1 MCRSDRAL
9 SVTRVSA
16 YCRHR
21 RTRVALPVAA
31 AVVTALSI
39 FLAASPAFAGVGLG
53 VAPTYP
59 AVVVVGNTN
68 VAVSMSM
75 TNTSTGDEAGGTVT
89 LSLIRHTPS
98 CGSGAEGV
106 PCPLLPVDYVDKDV
120 FLAKGPAT
128 GRAGTACVGMTFTLG
143 AANAT
148 TGEFEFIPDGG
159 GSVVLQPPGSA
170 NDTCTIDFFVDVL
183 KLPTKDAALTAGVQT
198 AQLGRV
204 TGVASVNGVSGT
216 GTGAGLTTVQEPT
229 PTPTPTPTST
239 STPTPTP
246 TPTPTNTPTSTPT
259 STPTNTPTA
268 TPTRTLTPTPTQT
281 QPPTPTPPPVPVVP
295 SPTSPAG
302 VVLIMGLGLS
312 IAWMLR
318 RVARVTRSN

>member
-1 MCRSDRAL
+1 MFRSDQAL
-9 SVTRVSA
+9 SDTRVPA
-16 YCRHR
+16 YRGYGMAR
-21 RTRVALPVAA
+21 LVLPFTAALVS
-31 AVVTALSI
+31 ALS
-39 FLAASPAFAGVGLG
+39 LSLVGAPAFAGVGVG

-59 AVVVVGNTN
+59 AIVVVGDTN
-68 VAVSMSM
+68 VPVSMSM
-75 TNTSTGDEAGGTVT
+75 TNTSTAPENGGTLT

-98 CGSGAEGV
+98 CGTDTA
-106 PCPLLPVDYVDKDV
+106 PCPGGQEDKDV

-128 GRAGTACVGMTFTLG
+128 GHAGTACAGTTFTLG

-148 TGEFEFIPDGG
+148 TGEFEFTPVG

-170 NDTCTIDFFVDVL
+170 NDTCTIDFFIDVL
-183 KLPTKDAALTAGVQT
+183 KVPTKDAGAGPGIQT
-198 AQLGRV
+198 NQLGRV
-204 TGVASVNGVSGT
+204 TGTATVNSVVGT

-239 STPTPTP
+239 STPTSTP

-259 STPTNTPTA
+259 PTPTNTATP

-302 VVLIMGLGLS
+302 VVLIVGLGLS

-318 RVARVTRSN
+318 RMARASKSN